1 MPSINYPP
9 HHFLLGVNLTDYV
22 KSSQVLMD
30 VLELRTEPVAIALV
44 KKGQPLPEGY
54 QVPDKNIRHCQSV
67 MRARKG
73 EKLLLTGD
81 KHACPVGGSALGIL
95 PIPDK
100 VRSGEFHYNI
110 GMFDT
115 VAAAK
120 KMIDERPELE
130 CGSIIATA
138 VSPLSK
144 TEIEPDVIIVTG
156 TPEQM
161 YWLLPVAAT
170 FFQGGKM
177 VVEMEPFQAS
187 CAYSTVYPYLHDT
200 LSLSIGCYGCRKST
214 DLEPSEMLVGFP
226 ANKLE
231 QIVATLERVKGVRE
245 KGKIKTG

>member
-1 MPSINYPP
+1 
-9 HHFLLGVNLTDYV
+9 LTDYA

-30 VLELRTEPVAIALV
+30 ILELKTEPVAVTLV
-44 KKGQPLPEGY
+44 KKGEPLPEGY
-54 QVPDKNIRHCQSV
+54 QVPEKNIRHCQSI
-67 MRARKG
+67 MRARRG
-73 EKLLLTGD
+73 EKLLLTGE
-81 KHACPVGGSALGIL
+81 KHACVVGGSALGIL

-100 VRSGEFHYNI
+100 VKSGEFHYNI

-120 KMIDERPELE
+120 KMIDERPQLDY
-130 CGSIIATA
+130 GSVIATA

-144 TEIEPDVIIVTG
+144 ADIAPDVIITG
-156 TPEQM
+156 MPEQM

-170 FFQGGKM
+170 FFKGGKM
-177 VVEMEPFQAS
+177 VVELEPFQAS
-187 CAYSTVYPYLHDT
+187 CAYSTVYPYLNDT

-231 QIVATLERVKGVRE
+231 EIVSTLEKVKGIRE